1 VTGRLP
7 ATLAALAIAFASS
20 STGSDDPPR
29 ADDVD
34 PGWIVLG
41 LQASFTPGE
50 PYVLR
55 IHHRPG
61 RKGQKVD
68 AILVSAEPSRT
79 LLVAQWNRE
88 PGESERALVA
98 ARKPIATTSIDV
110 NGESRFTTRIPFDP
124 RGSTGFSLEVFH
136 DGEILPVF
144 VNARTD
150 MTRCGMS
157 IAFEPATFLS
167 ALHLGLRGIVVP
179 LHQGYKVCC
188 SCEGECRNCI
198 ACVEQPPSP
207 ECACPGCMVS
217 CT

>member
-1 VTGRLP
+1 MTRRLP

-20 STGSDDPPR
+20 CTGSDDPPR
-29 ADDVD
+29 ADDVNPD
-34 PGWIVLG
+34 WIVLG

-61 RKGQKVD
+61 RKGQRVD
-68 AILVSAEPSRT
+68 AILVTAEPSRT

-88 PGESERALVA
+88 P
-98 ARKPIATTSIDV
+98 
-110 NGESRFTTRIPFDP
+110 GESRFTTRIPFDP
-124 RGSTGFSLEVFH
+124 RGSTGFSLEVLH
-136 DGEILPVF
+136 DGEILPVL

-157 IAFEPATFLS
+157 IAFDPATFLS
-167 ALHLGLRGIVVP
+167 ALHLGLRGISVP
-179 LHQGYKVCC
+179 LQQGYKVCC

-198 ACVEQPPSP
+198 TCVEQPPSP
-207 ECACPGCMVS
+207 ECACPGCTVS